1 MGRRLPCQGQRLL
14 HIVLMLHVCP
24 FRGTLSPL
32 INAGHICPNYPYTI
46 HDGRNHHGQTT
57 HHRSLRSAIWKQE
70 LLRTTDALKDAYT
83 RFNCVCDSE
92 LIEASIYEISAL
104 KARCNYLLRRI
115 KELSGEAV
123 PSAIPRARPVQAAA
137 AAASAP
143 EEAPAWLPA
152 P

>member
-1 MGRRLPCQGQRLL
+1 MAKRP
-14 HIVLMLHVCP
+14 
-24 FRGTLSPL
+24 
-32 INAGHICPNYPYTI
+32 
-46 HDGRNHHGQTT
+46 TT
-57 HHRSLRSAIWKQE
+57 DPALRDLKQE

-123 PSAIPRARPVQAAA
+123 PSAIPRARPVQAAV

-143 EEAPAWLPA
+143 EETPCMAAGA
-152 P
+152 MKGGDTCRS

>member
-1 MGRRLPCQGQRLL
+1 MAKRP
-14 HIVLMLHVCP
+14 
-24 FRGTLSPL
+24 
-32 INAGHICPNYPYTI
+32 
-46 HDGRNHHGQTT
+46 TT
-57 HHRSLRSAIWKQE
+57 DPALRDLKQE

-143 EEAPAWLPA
+143 EETHCIHSRRGEKSCQRAGISGTCPPVLRTWRTGNAYCCQR
-152 P
+152 

>member
-1 MGRRLPCQGQRLL
+1 MGKKVE
-14 HIVLMLHVCP
+14 H
-24 FRGTLSPL
+24 PL
-32 INAGHICPNYPYTI
+32 DIL
-46 HDGRNHHGQTT
+46 REELQQTNV
-57 HHRSLRSAIWKQE
+57 
-70 LLRTTDALKDAYT
+70 ALKCAYDK
-83 RFNCVCDSE
+83 FNYVTEPE

-143 EEAPAWLPA
+143 EETPCMAAGA
-152 P
+152 MKGGDTCRS

>member
-1 MGRRLPCQGQRLL
+1 MAKRP
-14 HIVLMLHVCP
+14 
-24 FRGTLSPL
+24 
-32 INAGHICPNYPYTI
+32 
-46 HDGRNHHGQTT
+46 TT
-57 HHRSLRSAIWKQE
+57 DPALRDLKQE
-70 LLRTTDALKDAYT
+70 LLRTTDALKP
-83 RFNCVCDSE
+83 E

-143 EEAPAWLPA
+143 EEAPCMAA
-152 P
+152 GAMKGGDTCRS